1 MIVFLVRKM
10 TLDSSYELSSSDSV
24 DVNSGEPLNN
34 VNTMTDFTLDFL
46 SDEVVSSKQRN
57 RHSFLVKQRIEDLQE
72 ERRLRKFDEDYF
84 SDWD

>member
-1 MIVFLVRKM
+1 M

-46 SDEVVSSKQRN
+46 SDEVSDEVVSSKQRN